1 MARIKRLPDGTFF
14 LRVDPEELEI
24 VRSKISRQEDLTDQE
39 IEIAREFEL
48 V

>member
-1 MARIKRLPDGTFF
+1 MTRIKRLPDGTFF

-48 V
+48 I

>member
-48 V
+48 I